1 MTVNGSPYRHVLPTL
16 IRLICDHVKTLFD
29 SDIELRQMAVNK
41 GMRLERIAMLNDSL
55 PLIETLHDVATAH
68 ESSLNI
74 QS

>member
-1 MTVNGSPYRHVLPTL
+1 MACPYRHVLPAL